1 MSYIELHASSA
12 FSFLRGGS
20 FPEQLAEVAAELE
33 MPAIALLDRSGVYG
47 AQRFSVAAREHNVR
61 PIIGAELSMEDGSIV
76 PVLVESHTGYKNLC
90 ELLTQAHLRS
100 EKGKCAVRW
109 DELPRFAEGMIA
121 LLGSAR
127 FQRASFGILPNERSA
142 RQDVEHSTQDACAPQ
157 KRAGFLIDAFGHEN
171 VFVELQRHFIRGEKR
186 INRELIDLARAN
198 RLSLLATNG
207 VQYAKPYG
215 REVLDVFTCIREHTH
230 LDAAGKLLSQNAER
244 HLKSDREMRELFRD
258 LPEAI
263 ENTSRLAERL
273 TFSLENLGYE
283 FPDYPAPAGH
293 SMNSFLRTIV
303 WFGAQQRYAAISP
316 KVKRQ
321 LEEELALITKLGFSG
336 YFLIVWDI
344 INFCREHNI
353 MVQGRG
359 SAANSAVCYCLG
371 ITPVDPVENHLVF
384 ERFLNESRK
393 GWPDIDLDLPSGDR
407 REAVIQEIYRRY
419 GKHGAAMTA
428 NVITYR
434 GRSAAREIG
443 KALNFSPSIIDRFSH
458 LFASGDFPHTLE
470 LESQIEQAGLP
481 KAHPRMPA
489 FIRLYQAIYGLPR
502 HLGQHSG
509 GMIICQNK
517 LSSFVPL
524 ENASM
529 PGRVVAQW
537 DKDDCEDLGIVK
549 VDLLGLG
556 MMSVMQDAFELCRER
571 GRPLDLAHI
580 PTNDEKTFDIMQN
593 ADTIGVFQIESRA
606 QMATLPRM
614 KPKCFYDVVIEVAII
629 RPGPIQGDMVHP
641 YLARRA
647 GKELVIYFDDRLRP
661 VLERTLGVPLFQEQM
676 LKIAMIMA
684 DFSGN
689 EAEELRRALSFHR
702 SEERMR
708 KVSVKLRVAME
719 RKGVGPDKI
728 DKIIQSISSFALYG
742 FPESHAISFAIL
754 AYGSAYLK
762 VHRAP
767 EFYASLLNNQPM
779 GFYTPATI
787 VKDAQRHGLKIKPV
801 CVTHSDWCCIVL
813 DDNTVRLGFCVVNGL
828 RQEHAE
834 ELVRQRKD
842 RAFESLAD
850 FKQRVPL
857 SKDELRSLAE
867 LGALNC
873 FAEHRRAAMWHV
885 EETVHDDLL
894 GSGILGSTGCQPVV
908 CGSLP
913 QTSFD
918 SARADTQSVRQAA
931 GRDRLAACA
940 PQNPESPLAPM
951 SLPERV
957 KADYETMNLTTGPH
971 PMKLLRKN
979 LPNIW
984 RAIDL
989 VHAVHGSTIQ
999 IAGNVICRQRPG
1011 TAKGFVFI
1019 SLEDETGVSNA
1030 IVDPD
1035 LFERFRLVI
1044 TEEAFLL
1051 IEGQVQNSD
1060 GVVLIKAR
1068 EIKPLVHEPLPGS
1081 ESHDFH

>member
-1 MSYIELHASSA
+1 MTVSYVELHACSA

-33 MPAIALLDRSGVYG
+33 MPAMALVDRNGVYG

-61 PIIGAELSMEDGSIV
+61 PIIGCELSMEDGAV
-76 PVLVESHTGYKNLC
+76 LPLLVENRTGYKNLC

-109 DELPRFAEGMIA
+109 NELSQFAEGLIA
-121 LLGSAR
+121 LFNASVANC
-127 FQRASFGILPNERSA
+127 RASVSDADFSRHFIETPYKPIEMLIEVFGR
-142 RQDVEHSTQDACAPQ
+142 
-157 KRAGFLIDAFGHEN
+157 KN
-171 VFVELQRHFIRGEKR
+171 VFVEIQRHFIRGEER
-186 INRELIDLARAN
+186 INRELIDVARAS
-198 RLSLLATNG
+198 RLPLLATNG
-207 VQYAKPYG
+207 VKYAKPYG

-230 LDAAGKLLSQNAER
+230 LDAAGKLLTQNAECY
-244 HLKSDREMRELFRD
+244 LKSNRQMRAIFAD

-263 ENTSRLAERL
+263 ENTSLLAERL

-283 FPDYPAPAGH
+283 FPEYPVPAGH
-293 SMNSFLRTIV
+293 TMDSFLRTIV
-303 WFGAQQRYAAISP
+303 WFGAQQRYAAISA

-321 LEEELALITKLGFSG
+321 LEEELALITKLGFPG

-344 INFCREHNI
+344 VNFCREHNI

-359 SAANSAVCYCLG
+359 SAANSVVCYCLG

-407 REAVIQEIYRRY
+407 REAAIQEICRRY

-428 NVITYR
+428 NVISYR

-481 KAHPRMPA
+481 KNHPRMPA
-489 FIRLYQAIYGLPR
+489 FIRLYRAIYGLPR

-580 PTNDEKTFDIMQN
+580 PKDDPATFEIMQH

-647 GKELVIYFDDRLRP
+647 KKEPVTYFDDRLEP

-676 LKIAMIMA
+676 LKIAMVMA
-684 DFSGN
+684 DFSGD

-702 SEERMR
+702 SEERMN
-708 KVSVKLRVAME
+708 KVCAKLRTAME
-719 RKGVGPDKI
+719 RKGVAPEKI
-728 DKIIQSISSFALYG
+728 DKIVQSISSFALYG

-801 CVTHSDWCCIVL
+801 CVSQSDWRCTVV
-813 DDNTVRLGFCVVNGL
+813 DDKTVRLGFCVVNGL
-828 RQEHAE
+828 HQENAA
-834 ELVRQRKD
+834 ELVRQRQAQPFK
-842 RAFESLAD
+842 SLD
-850 FKQRVPL
+850 DLKRRVLL
-857 SKDELRSLAE
+857 SKDELRTLAE
-867 LGALNC
+867 LGAINC
-873 FAEHRRAAMWHV
+873 FSEHRRAAMWTV
-885 EETVHDDLL
+885 EETLHDDLL
-894 GSGILGSTGCQPVV
+894 QKNVEALVP
-908 CGSLP
+908 
-913 QTSFD
+913 
-918 SARADTQSVRQAA
+918 SAVTT
-931 GRDRLAACA
+931 
-940 PQNPESPLAPM
+940 SPLTPM
-951 SLPERV
+951 TLPERV

-971 PMKLLRKN
+971 PMKLLRER

-989 VHAVHGSTIQ
+989 SHVRHGSNIQ

-1030 IVDPD
+1030 IVEPD

-1051 IEGQVQNSD
+1051 IEGEVQNSD
-1060 GVVLIKAR
+1060 SVVLIKAR
-1068 EIKPLVHEPLPGS
+1068 EIRPLLHDQLVGS
-1081 ESHDFH
+1081 ESHDFR

>member
-1 MSYIELHASSA
+1 MSYCELHCCSA

-33 MPAIALLDRSGVYG
+33 MPAIALLDRNGVYG
-47 AQRFSVAAREHNVR
+47 AQRFSVAAREHGVQ
-61 PIIGAELSMEDGSIV
+61 PIIGAELSMEDGSIL
-76 PVLVESHTGYKNLC
+76 PVLVENRTGYKNLC
-90 ELLTQAHLRS
+90 GLLTQAHLRS
-100 EKGKCAVRW
+100 EKGNCAVRW
-109 DELPRFAEGMIA
+109 DELSEFTEGLIA
-121 LLGSAR
+121 LFGSGSAPDSR
-127 FQRASFGILPNERSA
+127 GQ
-142 RQDVEHSTQDACAPQ
+142 
-157 KRAGFLIDAFGHEN
+157 FLIDSFGREN
-171 VFVELQRHFIRGEKR
+171 VFVELQRHFIRGEER
-186 INRELIDLARAN
+186 INRELIDLARAH
-198 RLSLLATNG
+198 RLPLVATNG

-230 LDAAGKLLSQNAER
+230 LDTAGKLITRNAER
-244 HLKSDREMRELFRD
+244 HLKSDREMRAIFAD

-273 TFSLENLGYE
+273 TFSLENIGYK
-283 FPDYPAPAGH
+283 FPEYPVPVGH
-293 SMNSFLRTIV
+293 SMDSFLRTIV

-321 LEEELALITKLGFSG
+321 IEEELALISKLGFPG

-458 LFASGDFPHTLE
+458 LFASGDFPHTME
-470 LESQIEQAGLP
+470 LEAQIETAGLP
-481 KAHPRMPA
+481 KNHPRMPA
-489 FIRLYQAIYGLPR
+489 FIRLYRAIYGLPR

-580 PTNDEKTFDIMQN
+580 PKNDEKTFDIMQH

-647 GKELVIYFDDRLRP
+647 GKEPVTYFDDRLKP

-708 KVSVKLRVAME
+708 KVSVKLRAAME
-719 RKGVGPDKI
+719 RKGIAPDKI

-767 EFYASLLNNQPM
+767 EFYASLINNQPM

-787 VKDAQRHGLKIKPV
+787 VKDAQRHGVNIKPV
-801 CVTHSDWCCIVL
+801 CVLQSDWHCTVV
-813 DDNTVRLGFCVVNGL
+813 DDNTVRLGFRVVNGL

-834 ELVRQRKD
+834 ELVRQRQD
-842 RAFESLAD
+842 RSFKSLD
-850 FKQRVPL
+850 DLKRHVPFA
-857 SKDELRSLAE
+857 KNELRALAE

-873 FAEHRRAAMWHV
+873 FAEHRRAAMWKV
-885 EETVHDDLL
+885 EETLHDDLL
-894 GSGILGSTGCQPVV
+894 GSAGMLPAVRGILPRTRQSENTSSHNELTIRVAEEPSGNMPDGASRMLA
-908 CGSLP
+908 LP
-913 QTSFD
+913 T
-918 SARADTQSVRQAA
+918 DT
-931 GRDRLAACA
+931 
-940 PQNPESPLAPM
+940 PLKPM
-951 SLPERV
+951 TLPERV

-971 PMKLLRKN
+971 PMKLLREN

-989 VHAVHGSTIQ
+989 FQARHGSTIQ

-1068 EIKPLVHEPLPGS
+1068 DIKPLVHERLVGS